1 MSEKVDARGLSCP
14 QPVLMALSKMK
25 ELGTG
30 EIEVLVDN
38 EVSRENIS
46 RAATKQGWGI
56 SEITQEDEEY
66 HLLLKR

>member
-1 MSEKVDARGLSCP
+1 MKEKIDTRGLSCP
-14 QPVLMALSKMK
+14 QPVLIALSKMQ

-46 RAATKQGWGI
+46 RAATKQGWEV
-56 SEITQEDEEY
+56 SHSTQKTDEY
-66 HLLLKR
+66 NILLKR

>member
-1 MSEKVDARGLSCP
+1 MAEKVDARGLSCP
-14 QPVLMALSKMK
+14 QPVLMTLSKMK

-38 EVSRENIS
+38 EVSRENVS

-56 SEITQEDEEY
+56 TEITQEDEEY
-66 HLLLKR
+66 HLHLKR

>member
-1 MSEKVDARGLSCP
+1 MKEKIDTRGLSCP
-14 QPVLMALSKMK
+14 QPALIALSKMK

-46 RAATKQGWGI
+46 RAATKQGWGV
-56 SEITQEDEEY
+56 SQLTQNDGEY
-66 HLLLKR
+66 CILLKR